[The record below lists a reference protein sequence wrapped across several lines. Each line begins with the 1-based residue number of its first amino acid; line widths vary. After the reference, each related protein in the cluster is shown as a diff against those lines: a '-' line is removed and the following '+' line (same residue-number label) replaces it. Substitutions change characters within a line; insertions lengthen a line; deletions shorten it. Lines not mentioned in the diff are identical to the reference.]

1 MIHIYITYA
10 DLRASKGEGKS
21 WKKRADHAEMLRS
34 LLGGSAGCS
43 KAMGGYLTAT
53 WLPLRWEACY
63 AYVCIYVIPTKLVDF
78 DRVGRFCL
86 PFYLPTSVQAG
97 LCTAMGEVYA
107 AHLMRASLLHW
118 STSKV
123 VACTTTTTTQ
133 QHRFLLK
140 SMAVTAVCVEEH
152 SCCMYLRSCVRAPTA
167 VHACSSQALLR
178 DSTRY
183 TSFPFRKLL

>member
-21 WKKRADHAEMLRS
+21 WKKKADHAEMLRS

-78 DRVGRFCL
+78 DRVGRFA
-86 PFYLPTSVQAG
+86 FHSTYL
-97 LCTAMGEVYA
+97 
-107 AHLMRASLLHW
+107 
-118 STSKV
+118 
-123 VACTTTTTTQ
+123 
-133 QHRFLLK
+133 HRCRPGYVRPWARF
-140 SMAVTAVCVEEH
+140 M
-152 SCCMYLRSCVRAPTA
+152 LRI
-167 VHACSSQALLR
+167 
-178 DSTRY
+178 
-183 TSFPFRKLL
+183 